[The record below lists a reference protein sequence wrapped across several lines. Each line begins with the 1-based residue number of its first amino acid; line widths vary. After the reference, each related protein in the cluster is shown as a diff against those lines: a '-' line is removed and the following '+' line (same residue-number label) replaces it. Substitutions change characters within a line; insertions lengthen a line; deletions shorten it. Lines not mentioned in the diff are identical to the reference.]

1 MLILRDEMLLL
12 LLAERKRETCEHV
25 RYLLCFRL
33 VVEEK
38 EKKTS
43 SSPCG
48 QESEGGADRMS
59 ELHVRACAGV
69 RNVSLKC
76 VV

>member
-33 VVEEK
+33 VGEEK

-43 SSPCG
+43 SSSPPCG
-48 QESEGGADRMS
+48 QESEEGG
-59 ELHVRACAGV
+59 
-69 RNVSLKC
+69 
-76 VV
+76 